1 MIPFDRE
8 DYEYLVTIMLRP
20 SKNLCLSSEVLQSQ
34 EMGLPIVALES
45 AVITHGLPH
54 PENLNLALDMEK
66 AVRTEGAVPATIA
79 VIKGAVHVGLEEAE
93 IRMLAEVDNTRK
105 ISLRDLG
112 IAAARELNGGTTVAT
127 SIFAAEAAGLKVFAT
142 GGIGGVHRNAAFDVS
157 ADLPQLGRSQVV
169 VVCAGAK
176 AILDLPATLEYLE
189 TQGVPV
195 VGYQTDEFPAFY
207 SRSSGLHVDIKADSA
222 GDVAEIA
229 RAHWDLGLRSAI
241 LVVVPP
247 PAEDAMSLEVVEK
260 AIASALKEANKQ
272 GIHGAAVTPFLLGR
286 VSELSSGESLKANLT
301 LLLNNGRVAAKI
313 AKRFAG

>member
-1 MIPFDRE
+1 
-8 DYEYLVTIMLRP
+8 MLKT

-66 AVRTEGAVPATIA
+66 AVRAEGAVPATIA
-79 VIKGAVHVGLEEAE
+79 LIKGTVRAGLEEAE
-93 IRMLAEVDNTRK
+93 IRMLAEAAHTRK

-112 IAAARELNGGTTVAT
+112 IAVAQELSGGTTVAT
-127 SIFAAEAAGLKVFAT
+127 SIFAAEVAGIKVFAT

-222 GDVAEIA
+222 EDVAEIA
-229 RAHWDLGLRSAI
+229 RAHWDLGLKSAI

-260 AIASALKEANKQ
+260 AIASALQEANKQ
-272 GIHGAAVTPFLLGR
+272 GIHGAAITPFLLGR
-286 VSELSSGESLKANLT
+286 VSELSSGESLKTNLS

-313 AKRFAG
+313 AKRLAG

>member
-1 MIPFDRE
+1 
-8 DYEYLVTIMLRP
+8 MLRP
-20 SKNLCLSSEVLQSQ
+20 SKNFCLSSEVLQSQ

-66 AVRTEGAVPATIA
+66 AVRAEGAVPATIA

-93 IRMLAEVDNTRK
+93 IRMLAEVANTRK

-112 IAAARELNGGTTVAT
+112 IAAARELSGGTTVAT
-127 SIFAAEAAGLKVFAT
+127 SMLAAEAAGLKVFAT

-189 TQGVPV
+189 TQGVPI

-286 VSELSSGESLKANLT
+286 VSELSSGESLKVNLS

-313 AKRFAG
+313 AKHLAG